1 MTSRARLLCAALAI
15 VMALAGGARAREGQE
30 EEAAARNPSHV
41 AAREA
46 IAARRYPEALRVL
59 HEALARDAKDAET
72 HNLLGF
78 AYRKMGDLEQ
88 AFRHYHEALVLNP
101 EHRGA
106 HEYIGEAYLAAGN
119 LAKAEEHLRRLER
132 LCQSPC
138 EEQAD
143 LRAAIDAYRAQ
154 RPTGAAPSPTR

>member
-1 MTSRARLLCAALAI
+1 MLGRARVWCAAFIILTA
-15 VMALAGGARAREGQE
+15 ASSTASAKEGDE
-30 EEAAARNPSHV
+30 EEAAARDPSHV
-41 AAREA
+41 AARQA
-46 IAARRYPEALRVL
+46 IDARRYQEALRVL
-59 HEALARDAKDAET
+59 GAALARDDQNAET

-88 AFRHYHEALVLNP
+88 AFRHYHEALRLNP

-119 LAKAEEHLRRLER
+119 LAKAEEHLRRLEA

-138 EEQAD
+138 EEQVD
-143 LRAAIDAYRAQ
+143 LRAAIDAYKAGR
-154 RPTGAAPSPTR
+154 RTGAAPLR

>member
-106 HEYIGEAYLAAGN
+106 HEYIGEAYLMQGN
-119 LAKAEEHLRRLER
+119 LAKAKEHLGQLDK
-132 LCQSPC
+132 LCFFGC
-138 EEQAD
+138 EEYTD
-143 LRAAIDAYRAQ
+143 LKKAIAEFE
-154 RPTGAAPSPTR
+154 TKTKK

>member
-1 MTSRARLLCAALAI
+1 MLGRARVWCAAFIILTA
-15 VMALAGGARAREGQE
+15 ASSTAKEGDE
-30 EEAAARNPSHV
+30 EEAAARDPSHV
-41 AAREA
+41 AARQA
-46 IAARRYPEALRVL
+46 IDARRYQEALRVL
-59 HEALARDAKDAET
+59 GAALARDYQNAET

-88 AFRHYHEALVLNP
+88 AFRHYHEALRLNP

-119 LAKAEEHLRRLER
+119 LAKAEEHLRRLEA

-138 EEQAD
+138 EEQVD
-143 LRAAIDAYRAQ
+143 LRAAIDAYKAGR
-154 RPTGAAPSPTR
+154 RTGAAPLR